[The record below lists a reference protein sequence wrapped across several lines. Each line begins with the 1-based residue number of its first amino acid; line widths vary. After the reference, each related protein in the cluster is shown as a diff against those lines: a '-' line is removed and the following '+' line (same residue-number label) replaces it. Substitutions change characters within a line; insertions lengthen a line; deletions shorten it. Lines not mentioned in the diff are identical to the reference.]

1 MYKKI
6 IKEWMASVVQRKLEW
21 LIVHVVAPDTRQ
33 TGSFFQMKSTVID
46 KLKADFNTDKRDR
59 CFCCEM
65 PFNLLI

>member
-6 IKEWMASVVQRKLEW
+6 IKEWMASIVQRKQEW
-21 LIVHVVAPDTRQ
+21 LIVHVVAPDARQ

-59 CFCCEM
+59 CLV
-65 PFNLLI
+65 P